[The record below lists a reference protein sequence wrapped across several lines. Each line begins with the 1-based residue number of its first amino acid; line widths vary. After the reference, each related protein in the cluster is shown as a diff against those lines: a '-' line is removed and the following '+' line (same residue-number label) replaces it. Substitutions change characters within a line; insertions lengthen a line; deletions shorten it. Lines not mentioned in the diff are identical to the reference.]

1 MSISFSKRQIENRNL
16 LSALKFRFTIARAPK
31 VAFFTNQVVVPAMNL
46 GVAEQP
52 TYLTDIPLPGEKIEF
67 EDFNIRFLVDEDLT
81 NYLEIQNWIRGIGF
95 PESLKQIY
103 DWQCTN
109 ESFESPINSD
119 MNLYSDGTLLI
130 KNSNN
135 NTNFQVVF
143 RRMFPFYLSELQFDS
158 TNTDETFLTANA
170 SFKYMMYNI
179 RGKYGNYIPKDYD
192 TNYI

>member
-1 MSISFSKRQIENRNL
+1 MTNSYSSRQIENRNF
-16 LSALKFRFTIARAPK
+16 LSSLKFRFTIQRAPK
-31 VAFFTNQVVVPAMNL
+31 VAFFTNQVVIPAMNL

-52 TYLTDIPLPGEKIEF
+52 TYLTDIPIPGEKIEF

-109 ESFESPINSD
+109 EAFESPVNSD
-119 MNLYSDGTLLI
+119 MNIYSDGTLLV
-130 KNSNN
+130 KTSNN

-143 RRMFPFYLSELQFDS
+143 RRMFPFYLSELQFDA
-158 TNTDETFLTANA
+158 TNTDEKYFTANA

-179 RGKYGNYIPKDYD
+179 RGKYGDYIPRDYD
-192 TNYI
+192 TNYT